1 MKRFS
6 VLHGRAARYGAA
18 MALVAQALVPLHPAV
33 AQEPSKPIRL
43 LVPFAPGGSQ
53 DIIGRY
59 LASQL
64 ATRLSTPMIVENKS
78 GAGGVIAADAVAKA
92 PADGSTLLLATGGA
106 ISIAPHLMPKLPYL
120 AQQDLVPVAMVA
132 DTPMVI
138 AVRTQSSLRSLA
150 ELLKTAKAEP
160 GKLAYASTGT
170 GTVSHLTGELLA
182 QGAGVKLTH
191 VPYRGA
197 APAVI
202 DLISGN
208 VDAIVTSAASIE
220 PMVLSG
226 KARVLGTFTKEPLHN
241 LPGTPTVEQATGLSG
256 LAIPVWVGVMV
267 SAKTPKAVVARLAEE
282 TLKVCQLPETRKRL
296 QDAGA
301 DVNCSGSQG
310 FGQLIAEDSQR
321 WAGVVKH
328 GNIKSE

>member
-6 VLHGRAARYGAA
+6 ILHRRTARYGASL
-18 MALVAQALVPLHPAV
+18 ALVAQAIVPLQPAI
-33 AQEPSKPIRL
+33 AHESAKPIRL

-53 DIIGRY
+53 DSIGRY

-64 ATRLSTPMIVENKS
+64 ATRLSATMIVENKS

-106 ISIAPHLMPKLPYL
+106 ISIAPHLMPKLPYQ
-120 AQQDLVPVAMVA
+120 AQNDLLPVAMLA

-150 ELLKTAKAEP
+150 ELLKTAKAQP
-160 GKLAYASTGT
+160 GKLSYASTGM

-182 QGAGVKLTH
+182 QGADVKLTH

-208 VDAIVTSAASIE
+208 VDAIVTTASSIE
-220 PMVLSG
+220 PMVDRG
-226 KARVLGTFTKEPLHN
+226 KARVLGTFTKEPLHK

-256 LAIPVWVGVMV
+256 LAIPVWVGVMA
-267 SAKTPKAVVARLAEE
+267 SAKTPKAVVERLAKE

-301 DVNCSGSQG
+301 DVNCFGSQE

-321 WAGVVKH
+321 WAGVVKQ